1 MNSND
6 KCREKEGKEDKEE
19 KRRGIREG
27 MTAKR

>member
-6 KCREKEGKEDKEE
+6 KCREKEEKEDKEE